1 MVTRTICGDDEV
13 LITVK
18 TVFSASL
25 CGWSYSTSK
34 YGRRSVAAAYVPMS
48 QLAAFAVAM
57 VRVAAGELK
66 ARSSSAAASVILS
79 RDDGEGSPAD
89 RPLPLHRQ
97 GIPRRRC
104 GS

>member
-1 MVTRTICGDDEV
+1 MVTRTICGDEEV
-13 LITVK
+13 LMTVK

-57 VRVAAGELK
+57 VRVAAGALAARRRTISAKAPLTRPSDLAAELLRPACGEK
-66 ARSSSAAASVILS
+66 VARSA
-79 RDDGEGSPAD
+79 G
-89 RPLPLHRQ
+89 
-97 GIPRRRC
+97 
-104 GS
+104 